1 MHGVNKSSI
10 KLRNIHQIM
19 AQSASA
25 LQEDEEVFFGSDS
38 NLDTPNISHRPHEQ
52 PLLRSIT
59 I

>member
-1 MHGVNKSSI
+1 
-10 KLRNIHQIM
+10 M

-25 LQEDEEVFFGSDS
+25 LKEDEEEVFFGSDS